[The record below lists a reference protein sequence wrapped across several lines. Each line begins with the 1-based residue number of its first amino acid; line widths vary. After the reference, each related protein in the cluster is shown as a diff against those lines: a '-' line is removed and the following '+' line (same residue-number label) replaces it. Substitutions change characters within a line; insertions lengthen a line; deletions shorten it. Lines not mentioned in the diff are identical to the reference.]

1 MGQVGTAIRWRA
13 GVQLKDYSLL
23 SSSGQNFLLFLKN
36 PNKTSS
42 PWHTHTH
49 LPLTLADRKNCSRE
63 SGFREPEGI
72 RGQDKPFCPTPLV
85 SEWVS
90 VCACVCARA
99 RARSV
104 LSDSCSPMDCSPSGS
119 SVNGIFQAST
129 GAGCDFL
136 LQGIFSTQGSN
147 PCLLCPLQRQQFLQ
161 PTSPHPKYS
170 FKQMHSTRAMMNTE
184 QCKVMAWTVAKG
196 GHIGEVC
203 FSFLKEFSR
212 PSGEL
217 PFLSLVLLNLLL
229 DFSRNRAW
237 GVTIFRCPQK
247 RNAKG

>member
-99 RARSV
+99 RGQ
-104 LSDSCSPMDCSPSGS
+104 SCLTLAAP
-119 SVNGIFQAST
+119 
-129 GAGCDFL
+129 
-136 LQGIFSTQGSN
+136 
-147 PCLLCPLQRQQFLQ
+147 
-161 PTSPHPKYS
+161 
-170 FKQMHSTRAMMNTE
+170 
-184 QCKVMAWTVAKG
+184 WTVAHQVPLSMG
-196 GHIGEVC
+196 
-203 FSFLKEFSR
+203 FSR
-212 PSGEL
+212 QVLERVVISYFRGSSQPRARTHVSCVPCKGSSFSNL
-217 PFLSLVLLNLLL
+217 PPHTPNILLNKCIQPEPWWIL
-229 DFSRNRAW
+229 S
-237 GVTIFRCPQK
+237 
-247 RNAKG
+247 NARSWHEQWPKVVI